1 MENKLTDGDHA
12 RNPKVKGLRMTR
24 QRCAVYKVL
33 MDHRDHPTA
42 GEVFDRAK
50 HNMAGISLAT
60 VYNCL
65 EALVQHGAVR
75 QVNFERE
82 SSRYCPNLTEH
93 EHFHDEVTGTIKEK
107 WNTWFVRYAARLQKE
122 EITSKERKEKMNQ
135 VNPKYVLRNYMAQL
149 AIDDANKGDYTL
161 IETLFQLLKK
171 PYEEQPENQQWFVK
185 RPEWARHKV
194 GCSML
199 SCSS

>member
-1 MENKLTDGDHA
+1 MENKLTDRDHA
-12 RNPKVKGLRMTR
+12 YHPKVKGLRMTR

-50 HNMAGISLAT
+50 NNMPGISLAT

-93 EHFHDEVTGTIKEK
+93 GHFHDEETGTI
-107 WNTWFVRYAARLQKE
+107 
-122 EITSKERKEKMNQ
+122 
-135 VNPKYVLRNYMAQL
+135 
-149 AIDDANKGDYTL
+149 IDVP
-161 IETLFQLLKK
+161 LKK
-171 PYEEQPENQQWFVK
+171 GAKLSDLLELPEGAHIDNLEIIL
-185 RPEWARHKV
+185 RGSIP
-194 GCSML
+194 S
-199 SCSS
+199 